1 MTQFDKRNIS
11 MMMDLYEM
19 TMANGYFLQE
29 KGKQR
34 AVFEVFYRKNP
45 DKGAFS
51 IFAGLQQ
58 IIEYIEN
65 LHFTTEDIEFLRS
78 LHTFHDGF
86 LDYLRNFRFTGD
98 IYAFREGTIIYP
110 GEPFITVVA
119 PIVEA
124 QIIETYL
131 LTQVNHQSLIATK
144 TNRIVRA
151 AAGRPVSDMGAR
163 RAHNVDAAVLGARAA
178 YIGGVQNTA
187 TVLAGQLFHIPL
199 VGTMAHSWVMAYD
212 SEYEAFCRYA
222 DIYQEA
228 SVLLVDTYDTLQSG
242 VPNAIKVAKEILIPN
257 GKRLK
262 GIRIDSGDMIYL
274 SKKARTMLDNSGLK
288 DCKIIASNSLDEHS
302 ITKMIENN
310 ACTDSFG
317 VGERLITSYSDATFG
332 AVYKLVALEEDGKF
346 VPKIKLS
353 EDVQKATNPGFKK
366 VYRIYN
372 KNGKAM
378 YDLLTGTEEKITK
391 EGFTFISPNNP
402 DKQELY
408 TNFSFRELLQPV
420 FLNGKFI
427 AEQQNL
433 NDIREFVNLQLNNE
447 IQEDELKLENA
458 LSHSIV
464 MSTKYYKQKLNLMQ
478 NTKE

>member
-45 DKGAFS
+45 DKGAFA

-78 LHTFHDGF
+78 LHTFHEDF
-86 LDYLRNFRFTGD
+86 LEYLKKFRFTGD
-98 IYAFREGTIIYP
+98 IYAFHEGTIIYP
-110 GEPFITVVA
+110 GEPFITVIA

-151 AAGRPVSDMGAR
+151 ASGRPVSDMGAR

-178 YIGGVQNTA
+178 YIGGVENTA
-187 TVLAGQLFHIPL
+187 TVLAGQLFDIPL

-212 SEYEAFCRYA
+212 TEYEAFCRYA

-242 VPNAIKVAKEILIPN
+242 IPNAIKVAKEMLIPI

-274 SKKARTMLDNSGLK
+274 SKKARTMLNDAGLE
-288 DCKIIASNSLDEHS
+288 DCKIIVSNSLDEHA
-302 ITKMIENN
+302 ITKMLENG

-332 AVYKLVALEEDGKF
+332 AVYKLVALEENGKF

-353 EDVQKATNPGFKK
+353 EDVQKSTNPGLKK
-366 VYRIYN
+366 VYRIFD
-372 KNGKAM
+372 KDGKAIL
-378 YDLLTGTEEKITK
+378 DLLTSEEESLSG
-391 EGFTFISPNNP
+391 EGFTYVSPDIPEN
-402 DKQELY
+402 QEFYADL
-408 TNFSFRELLQPV
+408 NFKELLQPV
-420 FLNGKFI
+420 FLSGKLV
-427 AEQQNL
+427 AEKQIL
-433 NDIREFVNLQLNNE
+433 NDIRKYVIHQLNTE
-447 IQEDELKLENA
+447 IRKEELELKNPLP
-458 LSHSIV
+458 HRIV
-464 MSTKYYKQKLNLMQ
+464 MSTNYYKQKLSLMQ